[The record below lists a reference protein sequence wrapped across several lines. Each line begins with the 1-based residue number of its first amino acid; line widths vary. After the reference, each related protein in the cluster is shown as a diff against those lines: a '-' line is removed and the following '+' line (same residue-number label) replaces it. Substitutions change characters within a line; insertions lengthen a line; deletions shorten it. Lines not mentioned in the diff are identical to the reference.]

1 MPLAFHQVLVQ
12 ALEKL
17 LPAIRLEADR
27 LLILEDLHQASSNSN
42 QFHKE
47 VAKKNCER
55 LKLTYEVMLIAVKT
69 PWQRTGVRKCAYHC
83 TKHTT
88 FGKVQAANVE
98 FAHTLPG
105 ESIRLKL
112 GKVTANSSICSEHKK
127 TIQEAVHAAN
137 ARKIKEEDNTS
148 RSPRRVPKQRPDN
161 LPIPIPIPSPG
172 PGPSLSS
179 SHS

>member
-1 MPLAFHQVLVQ
+1 MPSAFHKVLVE
-12 ALEKL
+12 ALDKP
-17 LPAIRLEADR
+17 LPAIPLEADR
-27 LLILEDLHQASSNSN
+27 LLVLEDLHQASSDSN

-47 VAKKNCER
+47 VAKKHCER
-55 LKLTYEVMLIAVKT
+55 LKLTYEVMLTAVKT
-69 PWQRTGVRKCAYHC
+69 LWQRTTGRRCPYHC

-98 FAHTLPG
+98 IANTLPG
-105 ESIRLKL
+105 ESIQIKG

-127 TIQEAVHAAN
+127 MIQEAVHAAN
-137 ARKIKEEDNTS
+137 IRKIKEEDNTS